1 LFFNDDIVLGG
12 KYMKSLFVKK
22 LKIPGL
28 IITGIIVL
36 SAVGLSYF
44 FVTELSRED
53 YPLEDLQSS
62 NEEAASGFFGSDTSS
77 NKTLIKKLSLGNK
90 AGVSLED
97 RLVAEL
103 QKFYGKTI
111 SEKSTQILL
120 LRIKDF
126 LSGPYPQDADE
137 RFYAILKRAFPELAD
152 EIMETLVKLEEYNA
166 WLDEN
171 DGMLSGLN
179 HLEKQG
185 MLWEK
190 RRELFGDDADIIWSE
205 EVLAYEERKRA
216 MKDTIHM
223 LDGSNDTT
231 MDEKLAI
238 YKSTVSQTY
247 TDSPE
252 AYILESTDMLA
263 KVFFSIDSVQE
274 ELARL
279 DPDQRRLEIARI
291 RKEMGYA
298 SKQINELA
306 AMDDYRS
313 RRWENGLNYMEER
326 DIVEAKYSGSEL
338 DEQLKALREK
348 YFKHEAKTIELEEKD
363 GFFRFERKRYYGR
376 N

>member
-12 KYMKSLFVKK
+12 KYMKSSFVKK

>member
-1 LFFNDDIVLGG
+1 
-12 KYMKSLFVKK
+12 MKPSFVKK

-28 IITGIIVL
+28 IIAGIIVL
-36 SAVGLSYF
+36 SAVGLCYF
-44 FVTELSRED
+44 FARDLSRED

-62 NEEAASGFFGSDTSS
+62 YEEAASGFFGSDTSS

-90 AGVSLED
+90 AGLSLED

-171 DGMLSGLN
+171 DRMLSGLN

-205 EVLAYEERKRA
+205 EVLAYEERKQA
-216 MKDTIHM
+216 MKETIHM

-298 SKQINELA
+298 SKQIDELA

-313 RRWENGLNYMEER
+313 RRWENGLNYMQER
-326 DIVEAKYSGSEL
+326 DIVEVKYTGSEL

>member
-12 KYMKSLFVKK
+12 KYMKSSFVKK

-62 NEEAASGFFGSDTSS
+62 NEEAASGFFSSDTSS